1 MDNQRTQES
10 TSTTAHPGEPSDQA
24 PAVSG
29 HLAGRLSDLAR
40 ELQQDEDSESIL
52 EDIVHAV
59 LELVPHAAEASISIV
74 TGRRTINSR
83 AASGELPRR
92 IDALQS
98 ETGQGPC
105 LDAAYDHRVV
115 RVPDLSR
122 EERWPDFAQA
132 AFDSGARSMLSIQ
145 LFVEGDNLGAL
156 NIYGDDVNVF
166 DEESEQVGLLIGA
179 HAAVAFSDA
188 QEISQ
193 LTQALDTR
201 DVIGQ
206 AKGILMERF
215 KITSQQAFVILTR
228 ASSESNSKLRDVAD
242 HLSSSGEVRTRK
254 TGQRR
259 PEPGPDG
266 DA

>member
-1 MDNQRTQES
+1 MS
-10 TSTTAHPGEPSDQA
+10 TSNTIRSGEQSDPA
-24 PAVSG
+24 RAVS
-29 HLAGRLSDLAR
+29 HDLAERLSSVAR
-40 ELQQDEDSESIL
+40 ELQQDQDSDSIL
-52 EDIVHAV
+52 ENIVHAV
-59 LELVPHAAEASISIV
+59 LELVPHAAEASISVV
-74 TGRRTINSR
+74 TGHRTVQSR

-115 RVPDLSR
+115 RVPDLSD

-166 DEESEQVGLLIGA
+166 DEESEQVGLLVAA

-188 QEISQ
+188 REISQ

-215 KITSQQAFVILTR
+215 KITAQQAFVILTR
-228 ASSESNSKLRDVAD
+228 ASSETNSKLRDVAD
-242 HLSSSGEVRTRK
+242 QLTSSGEVRTR
-254 TGQRR
+254 TSGHNQ
-259 PEPGPDG
+259 
-266 DA
+266 